1 MEVTITELATWIIV
15 GALAGSLAGMV
26 VMRRKEGL
34 GRFVNLGI
42 GLAGAL
48 IGGFLFDVLGIDL
61 GLADITV
68 SLGDVV
74 AAFIGALIFWV
85 AVSFILR
92 ARRQKLQQ
100 KMAGKV

>member
-1 MEVTITELATWIIV
+1 
-15 GALAGSLAGMV
+15 MV
-26 VMRRKEGL
+26 VVRRKEGF

-74 AAFIGALIFWV
+74 AALVGALIFW
-85 AVSFILR
+85 AGVSFILR
-92 ARRQKLQQ
+92 SRRKKLQQ
-100 KMAGKV
+100 KLMCKA

>member
-1 MEVTITELATWIIV
+1 MGITIAELATWIIV

-48 IGGFLFDVLGIDL
+48 IGGFLFDVLGVDL
-61 GLADITV
+61 GLADITI
-68 SLGDVV
+68 SLSDVV
-74 AAFIGALIFWV
+74 AAFVGALIFWLGV
-85 AVSFILR
+85 TFILR
-92 ARRQKLQQ
+92 ARR
-100 KMAGKV
+100 

>member
-1 MEVTITELATWIIV
+1 MGITIAELATWIIV

-48 IGGFLFDVLGIDL
+48 IGGFLFDVLGVDL
-61 GLADITV
+61 GLADITI
-68 SLGDVV
+68 SLSDVV
-74 AAFIGALIFWV
+74 AAFVGALIFWV
-85 AVSFILR
+85 GVTFILR
-92 ARRQKLQQ
+92 ARRKKLQQ
-100 KMAGKV
+100 LVSKG